1 MNRPVEAGA
10 EAGCIEGTWSAGA
23 VGAWSSTPSSSS
35 IRADEGWTPRRP
47 VTVPLSVARC

>member
-1 MNRPVEAGA
+1 MNRPVEAG
-10 EAGCIEGTWSAGA
+10 

-47 VTVPLSVARC
+47 VTVSVARC